1 MTDQELDTPISS
13 YRATELASEDAAGQT
28 FDPSL
33 AKRELLA
40 RMRHD
45 LSTPINHIIGYS
57 EMLQEE
63 AEDKGQSSFIPDLQR
78 IHAAGQQLLALLN
91 EFLFATRMETSK
103 LTISRSRL
111 RHDLLSPLNAI
122 IGYSE
127 MLQEEAQEQSQECFI
142 PDLQKMCSAAYEL
155 LALMNDSLTSLE
167 PETGRKAPELE
178 TSAPHAKSR
187 TTGTTIRR
195 TNEANADILGTGHG
209 TLLVV
214 DDNEV
219 NLDMLSRRLVRQGH
233 TVVLAR
239 NGLQA
244 LEILKEDD
252 FDLMLLDVMMPE
264 MDGLQVLE
272 RIKADDNLRHIPVI
286 MLSALDETDSVVRC
300 IEMGAEDYLP
310 KPFNPVLLSARIGA
324 CLEKKR
330 LHDQEVSHLQQ
341 LEQESRAKSLILST
355 VSHELK
361 TPLTSIVSQVYILLR
376 QQDKVGPLN
385 ERQQRH
391 VETVQRNASR
401 LKILIDDLLDISGI
415 ESGTLRL
422 ALMDLDVRWEI
433 EDIIRSLEDEIHE
446 KQIRVVLNTPPDLP
460 MAKADRLRFSRVVSN
475 LLSNSCKY
483 SSLGAT
489 TTITAQEHEGDIQID
504 VSDTGIGMSK
514 DDQSRL
520 FAKFFRVDNSS
531 TRQVSGTGIGLFI
544 TRHLIQ
550 AHGGKIW
557 VESQEGKGSTF
568 SFTLPRADV
577 DDMPVE
583 MPNQTHSA

>member
-1 MTDQELDTPISS
+1 MTDHKPNAPIPS
-13 YRATELASEDAAGQT
+13 YRATELASEDARGQT

-33 AKRELLA
+33 AKRERLA
-40 RMRHD
+40 IMRHD

-78 IHAAGQQLLALLN
+78 IQAAGQQLLALLN

-111 RHDLLSPLNAI
+111 RHNLLSPLNAI

-127 MLQEEAQEQSQECFI
+127 MLQEEAKEQSQEWFI
-142 PDLQKMCSAAYEL
+142 PDLQKMCSAAYQL
-155 LALMNDSLTSLE
+155 LALMNDSFTSLE
-167 PETGRKAPELE
+167 PETARTNPELE
-178 TSAPHAKSR
+178 TSHTRTKSR
-187 TTGTTIRR
+187 ITGTAIRQ
-195 TNEANADILGTGHG
+195 TNEANVDRLGTGHG

-219 NLDMLSRRLVRQGH
+219 NLEMLSRRLVRQGH

-239 NGLQA
+239 SA
-244 LEILKEDD
+244 LEALEMIKETD

-264 MDGLQVLE
+264 MDGFQVLE
-272 RIKADDNLRHIPVI
+272 RMKADDNSRHIPVI

-330 LHDQEVSHLQQ
+330 LHDQEVFHLQQ

-361 TPLTSIVSQVYILLR
+361 TPLTSIVSEVYILLR
-376 QQDKVGPLN
+376 QQDKVGSLN

-391 VETVQRNASR
+391 VETVQRNADR

-422 ALMDLDVRWEI
+422 DLMDLDVRWEI
-433 EDIIRSLEDEIHE
+433 EDIVSSLENQIRE

-460 MAKADRLRFSRVVSN
+460 NAKADRLRFSQVVSN

-483 SSLGAT
+483 SPVGAT
-489 TTITAQEHEGDIQID
+489 TTISAKEHEGVIQID

-514 DDQSRL
+514 DAQSRL

-531 TRQVSGTGIGLFI
+531 TRRVSGTGIGLFI
-544 TRHLIQ
+544 TRHLVQ

-557 VESQEGKGSTF
+557 VESEEGKGSTF
-568 SFTLPRADV
+568 SFTLPLADV
-577 DDMPVE
+577 DNTPVDRHI
-583 MPNQTHSA
+583 QTKSA